1 MTRIQSAPTER
12 LEEVSNELQLMGAAM
27 GFEAN
32 SLKVMAHRPAILRGF
47 MALAGSI
54 LGPDSNLDKGL
65 RQMIAYI
72 TSSASGCRYCQAHTS
87 HGAEVAGV
95 GIKKLESLWQF
106 ETSDLFDERE
116 RAALS
121 LALAAGQVPNS
132 ATDDHF
138 TTLSKYFSDE
148 EITEIIAVISLFGFL
163 NSWNDTL
170 ATQLEEHPLAFAED
184 HLQASG
190 WNVGNHS

>member
-1 MTRIQSAPTER
+1 MTRIQSAPAER
-12 LEEVSNELQLMGAAM
+12 LDEVSNELQLMGAAM

-32 SLKVMAHRPAILRGF
+32 SLKIMAHRPPILRGF

-54 LGPDSNLDKGL
+54 LGPDSKLDRGL

-72 TSSASGCRYCQAHTS
+72 TSAASGCRYCQAHTS

-95 GIKKLESLWQF
+95 DIKKLESLWLF

-121 LALAAGQVPNS
+121 LALAAGQVPN
-132 ATDDHF
+132 ATTDEHF
-138 TTLSKYFSDE
+138 TALGRYFSDE
-148 EITEIIAVISLFGFL
+148 EITEIVAVISLFGFL
-163 NSWNDTL
+163 NRWNDTL
-170 ATQLEEHPLAFAED
+170 ATQLEEHPLSFAEA

-190 WNVGNHS
+190 WDVGNHS

>member
-1 MTRIQSAPTER
+1 MTRIQSAPVDR
-12 LEEVSNELQLMGAAM
+12 MDEVSNELQSLAAAM

-32 SLKVMAHRPAILRGF
+32 SFKSMAHRPAILRGF

-72 TSSASGCRYCQAHTS
+72 SSAASGCRYCQAHTS

-95 GIKKLESLWQF
+95 DVKKLESLWLF
-106 ETSDLFDERE
+106 ETSDLFDDRE

-121 LALAAGQVPNS
+121 LALAAGQVPNM

-138 TTLSKYFSDE
+138 STLSNYFSDE
-148 EITEIIAVISLFGFL
+148 EITEIVAVISLFGFL
-163 NSWNDTL
+163 NRWNDTL
-170 ATQLEEHPLAFAED
+170 ATQLEKGPLAFAET
-184 HLQASG
+184 HLKESG
-190 WNVGNHS
+190 WEVGNHS

>member
-1 MTRIQSAPTER
+1 MTRIQTAPAER
-12 LEEVSNELQLMGAAM
+12 LDEVGSELELMGAAM

-54 LGPDSNLDKGL
+54 LGPDSNLDRGL

-72 TSSASGCRYCQAHTS
+72 TSAASGCRYCQAHTS
-87 HGAEVAGV
+87 HGAEVAGIDV
-95 GIKKLESLWQF
+95 KKLESLWLF
-106 ETSDLFDERE
+106 ETSDLFDNRE

-121 LALAAGQVPNS
+121 LALAAGQVPNM

-138 TTLSKYFSDE
+138 TTLSNYFSDE
-148 EITEIIAVISLFGFL
+148 EITEIVAVISLFGFL
-163 NSWNDTL
+163 NRWNDTL
-170 ATQLEEHPLAFAED
+170 ATQLEKDPQAFAET
-184 HLQASG
+184 HLKNSG
-190 WNVGNHS
+190 WEIGNHS

>member
-1 MTRIQSAPTER
+1 MTRIQSAPAER
-12 LEEVSNELQLMGAAM
+12 LDEVSNELQLMGAAM

-32 SLKVMAHRPAILRGF
+32 SLKIMAHRPPILRGF

-54 LGPDSNLDKGL
+54 LGPDSKLDKGL

-72 TSSASGCRYCQAHTS
+72 TSAASGCRYCQAHTS

-95 GIKKLESLWQF
+95 DIKKLESLWLF

-121 LALAAGQVPNS
+121 LALAAGQVPN
-132 ATDDHF
+132 ATTDEHF
-138 TTLSKYFSDE
+138 TALGRYFSDE
-148 EITEIIAVISLFGFL
+148 EITEIVAVISLFGFL
-163 NSWNDTL
+163 NRWNDTL
-170 ATQLEEHPLAFAED
+170 ATQLEEHPLSFAEA

-190 WNVGNHS
+190 WDVGNHS

>member
-1 MTRIQSAPTER
+1 MTRIQSAPAER
-12 LEEVSNELQLMGAAM
+12 LDEVSNELQLMGAAM

-32 SLKVMAHRPAILRGF
+32 SLKIMAHRPPILRGF

-54 LGPDSNLDKGL
+54 LGPDSKLDRGL

-72 TSSASGCRYCQAHTS
+72 TSAASGCRYCQAHTS

-95 GIKKLESLWQF
+95 DIKKLESLWLF

-121 LALAAGQVPNS
+121 LALAAGQVPN
-132 ATDDHF
+132 ATTDEHF
-138 TTLSKYFSDE
+138 TALGRYFSDE
-148 EITEIIAVISLFGFL
+148 EITEIVAVISLFGFL
-163 NSWNDTL
+163 NRWNDTL
-170 ATQLEEHPLAFAED
+170 ATQLEEHPLSFAEA
-184 HLQASG
+184 HLQSSG